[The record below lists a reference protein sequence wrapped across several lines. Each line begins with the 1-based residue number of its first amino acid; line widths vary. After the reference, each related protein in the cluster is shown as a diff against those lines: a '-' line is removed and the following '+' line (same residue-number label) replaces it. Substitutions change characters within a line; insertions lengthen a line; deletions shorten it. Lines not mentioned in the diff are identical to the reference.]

1 MGNDELITSALRRF
15 VKLGGLAGRVGVS
28 VLGDQALNLARSGAD
43 REDRQRENLLRNA
56 ARIVETLGELKGAAM
71 KVGQMLSLQDGLLP
85 PEVAQVLRALQKE
98 TRPVPPEVIDLEIRS
113 ALDDYDELFESLD
126 LEAFAAASIGQV
138 HRGVLRDGRQV
149 AVKIKYPLIDEIVT
163 ADLSNLKTVLKAL
176 FTLVMGGNFD
186 PIWTEVRDR
195 LLEELDYRHEA
206 ENIRRMADLHAEVA
220 EIIVP
225 RVINEASS
233 RNVLTMEYVEGI
245 PPDEACSDGYSPKL
259 KDRWGTVLVE
269 FLLRGLLDHRMLHAD
284 PNLANFS
291 FREDGR
297 VVVYD
302 YGCVK
307 RVPTEV
313 ASGYSDLILAA
324 IDDRKSELPEILH
337 RMGMSKEGDVP
348 LPLELTD
355 PWVEIFDPILAV
367 GPPYT
372 FGDDDEFFSRLIDLK
387 LRTWSYATNVH
398 FPEDLIFI
406 SRTFAGHFG
415 NLSTLRATG
424 PWRDLALEYA
434 RRPGRPAGGF

>member
-28 VLGDQALNLARSGAD
+28 VLADQALNLARSGAS
-43 REDRQRENLLRNA
+43 REDHQKENLMRNA

-85 PEVAQVLRALQKE
+85 PEVAEVLRALQKE
-98 TRPVPPEVIDLEIRS
+98 TRPVPPEVIDLEIRG
-113 ALDDYDELFESLD
+113 ALDDYDELFESLE

-176 FTLVMGGNFD
+176 FTLVMDGDFD
-186 PIWTEVRDR
+186 PIWNEVRDR

-206 ENIRRMADLHAEVA
+206 ENIRRMGELHAEIP

-225 RVINEASS
+225 RVVDEASS
-233 RNVLTMEYVEGI
+233 RNVLTMEYVEGT
-245 PPDEACSDGYSPKL
+245 PPGEACSDGYSSEL

-269 FLLRGLLDHRMLHAD
+269 FLLRGLLEHRMLHAD

-297 VVVYD
+297 IVVYD

-307 RVPTEV
+307 RVPAEIAV
-313 ASGYSDLILAA
+313 GYRDLILAA
-324 IDDRKSELPEILH
+324 IEDRKSEIPEILH
-337 RMGMSKEGDVP
+337 RMGMSREGDSP

-372 FGDDDEFFSRLIDLK
+372 FGDDDEFFSRLMDLK
-387 LRTWSYATNVH
+387 LRTWSDAIDVR

-434 RRPGRPAGGF
+434 CATSR

>member
-28 VLGDQALNLARSGAD
+28 VLGDQVLNLARSGSD
-43 REDRQRENLLRNA
+43 REDHQRENLLRNA

-85 PEVAQVLRALQKE
+85 PEVAEVLRALQQE
-98 TRPVPPEVIDLEIRS
+98 TKPVPPEVIDLEIRG
-113 ALDDYDELFESLD
+113 ALEDYDELFESLE

-138 HRGVLRDGRQV
+138 HRGVLRDGRDV
-149 AVKIKYPLIDEIVT
+149 AVKIKYPLIDEIVA
-163 ADLSNLKTVLKAL
+163 ADLSNLKTILKAL
-176 FTLVMGGNFD
+176 FTLVMDGDFD
-186 PIWTEVRDR
+186 PIWKEVRDR

-206 ENIRRMADLHAEVA
+206 ENIRRMGELHAEIP

-225 RVINEASS
+225 RVVDEASS

-245 PPDEACSDGYSPKL
+245 PPGEACSDSCSQEL

-291 FREDGR
+291 FRDDGR

-307 RVPTEV
+307 RVPAEV
-313 ASGYSDLILAA
+313 ALGYSDLIQAA
-324 IDDRKSELPEILH
+324 VDDRKSEIPEILH

-372 FGDDDEFFSRLIDLK
+372 FGDDEEFFSRLIDLK
-387 LRTWSYATNVH
+387 LRTWSYTTDIR

-406 SRTFAGHFG
+406 GRTFGGHFG

-434 RRPGRPAGGF
+434 RRPGSK

>member
-1 MGNDELITSALRRF
+1 MSNDELITSALRRF

-28 VLGDQALNLARSGAD
+28 VLSDQALNLVRSGPD
-43 REDRQRENLLRNA
+43 REDHHRDNLVRNA

-85 PEVAQVLRALQKE
+85 PEVAEVLRALQQE
-98 TRPVPPEVIDLEIRS
+98 TRPVPPEVIDLEIRG
-113 ALDDYDELFESLD
+113 ALDDYDELFESLE

-186 PIWTEVRDR
+186 PIWQEVRDR

-206 ENIRRMADLHAEVA
+206 ENIRQMAELHAEIP

-225 RVINEASS
+225 RVVDEASS

-245 PPDEACSDGYSPKL
+245 PPNEACSESYSPEL

-307 RVPTEV
+307 RVPAEV

-324 IDDRKSELPEILH
+324 IEDRKKEIPEILH
-337 RMGMSKEGDVP
+337 RMGMSKEGEAP

-372 FGDDDEFFSRLIDLK
+372 FGDDDEFFSRLMDLK
-387 LRTWSYATNVH
+387 LRTWSYATDVR

-424 PWRDLALEYA
+424 PWRDLALSYA
-434 RRPGRPAGGF
+434 HRPATRT